1 MSKKN
6 SMPLYMQITRWLLQA
21 MEEGIY
27 ADVERLPPEVDIA
40 VQLGVSRT
48 AVRDALSTLEREGFV
63 TRRHGKGTSINRHVL
78 RVKTRIDLEEEFLD
92 SISATGRRPSVNFVR
107 IAQSA
112 ATPEQARWL
121 DMEGGSEVVCVDRLV
136 SADDL
141 PAIYCADMFDRRLI
155 GSRPY
160 TMEDLQTPI
169 FDFLHR
175 FCGIDIYMDLTE
187 INAVNADETLSDM
200 LKVPKGTALLHLD
213 ERGYTLDGQL
223 VLYSSE
229 YYRNGILNHTILRK
243 KI

>member
-1 MSKKN
+1 MERAV
-6 SMPLYMQITRWLLQA
+6 LHQQGGHGTTALVQA
-21 MEEGIY
+21 CLHHRALGG
-27 ADVERLPPEVDIA
+27 AAVSDVRERDGVICHTCSQALEV
-40 VQLGVSRT
+40 
-48 AVRDALSTLEREGFV
+48 
-63 TRRHGKGTSINRHVL
+63 
-78 RVKTRIDLEEEFLD
+78 
-92 SISATGRRPSVNFVR
+92 
-107 IAQSA
+107 
-112 ATPEQARWL
+112 
-121 DMEGGSEVVCVDRLV
+121 GSEVVCVDRLV

-213 ERGYTLDGQL
+213 ERGYTLDGRL

>member
-1 MSKKN
+1 M
-6 SMPLYMQITRWLLQA
+6 
-21 MEEGIY
+21 
-27 ADVERLPPEVDIA
+27 
-40 VQLGVSRT
+40 
-48 AVRDALSTLEREGFV
+48 
-63 TRRHGKGTSINRHVL
+63 
-78 RVKTRIDLEEEFLD
+78 
-92 SISATGRRPSVNFVR
+92 
-107 IAQSA
+107 
-112 ATPEQARWL
+112 
-121 DMEGGSEVVCVDRLV
+121 GSEVVCVDRLV

-155 GSRPY
+155 GSKPY

-213 ERGYTLDGQL
+213 ERGYTLDGRL